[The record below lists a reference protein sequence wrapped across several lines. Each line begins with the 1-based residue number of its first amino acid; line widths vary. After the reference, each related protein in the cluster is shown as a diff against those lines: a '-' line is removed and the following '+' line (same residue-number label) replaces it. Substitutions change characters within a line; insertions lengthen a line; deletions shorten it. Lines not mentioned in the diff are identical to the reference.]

1 MLEALALKSEN
12 PWLKWVSEPYMEEH
26 ERTSLIILILQH
38 QRAAG
43 DMGNNFQGNPS
54 NLWDFP

>member
-12 PWLKWVSEPYMEEH
+12 PRLKWVSEPYMEEH
-26 ERTSLIILILQH
+26 ERTSLMIFDTATST
-38 QRAAG
+38 RG